1 VVIIAAAVVASI
13 WELRGT
19 LAQARNIQIS
29 WIPIVVGS
37 VAIIALAWPYGQSA
51 QGIGLALTALACMVW
66 RFPRGASGYLADV
79 ICVEGDPSKDVTL
92 LGEPDCIKHVMIG
105 GKVMDISPPAPRK
118 PISGW
123 RHATMGD
130 RLTRELVASRPGSRP
145 SPAKS

>member
-1 VVIIAAAVVASI
+1 V
-13 WELRGT
+13 
-19 LAQARNIQIS
+19 
-29 WIPIVVGS
+29 
-37 VAIIALAWPYGQSA
+37 PYGEWHYREMEVFTRYLGLTPLQA
-51 QGIGLALTALACMVW
+51 IQCGTQAGAFAMRMEGRIGAI
-66 RFPRGASGYLADV
+66 ASGYLADV